1 MHLGDRAE
9 LRVGVAVAVGVLED
23 DELAE
28 LLALAHLLDDAIV
41 DRDHRSVQARVDV
54 DAPAVR
60 IGLDDVRG
68 VAGGLALRRR
78 PGQRGRVADV
88 VGVPGI
94 CCHGEMGSL
103 REARKRADQRIRKAA
118 ILLRPQQH
126 LIDVPVGVVVGEHR
140 LADVV
145 IPTRGPQV
153 AGRGA
158 NRINWV
164 VRVLASVLVGVDSVG
179 RPGGRDEL
187 HPALGPGR
195 GDIEVGAEG
204 RLYLVDR
211 GQYLPG
217 DSVLGTAGLIDREQ
231 EGRDLEGVDDGIGDP
246 DGSGSK
252 GRGGEARVP
261 RRGSA
266 IRVSQDGLGNAV
278 ALIHRHVL
286 GGLALPLLLG
296 EEALAATV
304 PAALAGLAVAGP
316 ASAGAGRGSARSG
329 AAPSGR
335 LAAAGAAAGAAA
347 ARAAAARAAGGT
359 SAAEVR
365 QLGDLDVG
373 VRERLRQRTRE
384 LRHGDRQ
391 VADAD
396 AQRAGGTGTEHGQ
409 RAAQSDDQ

>member
-28 LLALAHLLDDAIV
+28 LLALAHLLDDAVV

-78 PGQRGRVADV
+78 PGEGGRIADV
-88 VGVPGI
+88 VGVASI
-94 CCHGEMGSL
+94 CCHGEVRPL
-103 REARKRADQRIRKAA
+103 CQARKRTDQRIRKAA
-118 ILLRPQQH
+118 ILLRPKQH

-158 NRINWV
+158 DRVDRV
-164 VRVLASVLVGVDSVG
+164 VRVLPSIVVGVDSVG
-179 RPGGRDEL
+179 RPGRGDEL

-217 DSVLGTAGLIDREQ
+217 DPVLGTAGLIDREQ
-231 EGRDLEGVDDGIGDP
+231 EGRNLEGVDDRIRDP
-246 DGSGSK
+246 DR
-252 GRGGEARVP
+252 GRPE
-261 RRGSA
+261 RRGRQT
-266 IRVSQDGLGNAV
+266 RVLRSGGAVGVPEDGLGDSV
-278 ALIHRHVL
+278 LLVHHHVL
-286 GGLALPLLLG
+286 AVLTLPLPLG
-296 EEALAATV
+296 KEALAA
-304 PAALAGLAVAGP
+304 PLAALAGLAAAG
-316 ASAGAGRGSARSG
+316 RSG
-329 AAPSGR
+329 ARAGGR
-335 LAAAGAAAGAAA
+335 PTGGRAARARAAS
-347 ARAAAARAAGGT
+347 ARAAAPEQAPAAADRT
-359 SAAEVR
+359 SAAAEVGG
-365 QLGDLDVG
+365 LGSLDGG
-373 VRERLRQRTRE
+373 VRERIWKRGRKVR
-384 LRHGDRQ
+384 RGDRDT
-391 VADAD
+391 ADAD
-396 AQRAGGTGTEHGQ
+396 AQRAGGAGTENGE
-409 RAAQSDDQ
+409 RAAQSDYE